1 MVFDACQLASKIKDG
16 KVKHLQEANKV
27 IRRIKSEQVDLKL
40 HNLGSGQLS
49 LLVYT
54 DASLGNLPGGGT
66 QGGYIIFLANEK
78 GKVIPICWNSKKIR
92 RVVRSTLA
100 GETLAMAEGID
111 VAIFVSTLFT
121 ELTKGTPAP
130 DGLPLICVTD
140 CKSLHDALKSTK
152 QVGDKRL
159 RLEISGIKELMEK
172 NIVKEVKWQTSHTQ
186 LADCL
191 TKRGASSAKLLQ
203 VLQEG
208 KISLDF

>member
-1 MVFDACQLASKIKDG
+1 MRQLASKIKDG
-16 KVKHLQEANKV
+16 KVEHLMEANKV
-27 IRRIKSEQVDLKL
+27 IRRIKSEQVDLKF

-54 DASLGNLPGGGT
+54 DASLGNLPDGGT

-121 ELTKGTPAP
+121 ELTTGTPAP
-130 DGLPLICVTD
+130 DGLPLICIID
-140 CKSLHDALKSTK
+140 CKSLHDALKSTT
-152 QVGDKRL
+152 QVGEKHL

-203 VLQEG
+203 FLQEG